1 MVKQLLHVFKTLNST
16 PITGGGGERSG
27 KATERREKERQ
38 RMVVTNV

>member
-16 PITGGGGERSG
+16 PITGGGVGEEWESDG
-27 KATERREKERQ
+27 EERERQ